1 MAKTRKGR
9 EPTRKGR
16 ETTRKGRE
24 TTGAPGAGLSGED
37 LDLWRRATA
46 RDKRLEGHD
55 PMEPPAPPEPPAPS
69 EAGAPSRKPSPPPP
83 PASAGALPEVGV
95 GRSPGLDKRS
105 AQRLKRGQLPVDD
118 RIDLHGMTQAEA
130 HGALDD
136 FLASAQGAG
145 HRCVLVITG
154 KGVRPDGATGVLRAM
169 VPRWLNE
176 PPNRARVLAIDTAQ
190 PRHGGAGAFYV
201 LLKKSR

>member
-16 ETTRKGRE
+16 ETKR
-24 TTGAPGAGLSGED
+24 APGAGLSGED

-55 PMEPPAPPEPPAPS
+55 PMEPPAPPDLPAPP

-83 PASAGALPEVGV
+83 ASALPEVGV

-118 RIDLHGMTQAEA
+118 RIDLHGMTQAQA
-130 HGALDD
+130 HGVLDD

-154 KGVRPDGATGVLRAM
+154 KGVRTDGATGILRAM

-201 LLKKSR
+201 LLKKRR